1 MAATFQYK
9 VSSLKTDPNDDGY
22 ITEATIQI
30 FGTEGSITKSAY
42 CHCVFPGNKAGVWS
56 DFKSLDDLKKA
67 EGEATIVG
75 WAKAVWTDYKVK
87 NLEASVQNQID
98 DQNSKAREVIVNAKD
113 TSYAASPE
121 VTPDPNTGVPE

>member
-30 FGTEGSITKSAY
+30 FGTEGSITKSTY
-42 CHCVFPGNKAGVWS
+42 CHCVFPGNKAGVGS

-75 WAKAVWTDYKVK
+75 WAKAGWTDYKVK

-98 DQNSKAREVIVNAKD
+98 DQNSKATEVIVNSAD
-113 TSYAASPE
+113 TSYVASPE
-121 VTPDPNTGVPE
+121 VTPDTTAGAPE